1 MEQKPLLSEICIGG
15 TSVINVND
23 AENKFVIINLHSL
36 ISKI

>member
-1 MEQKPLLSEICIGG
+1 MEQKLLLSQKCIGE

-23 AENKFVIINLHSL
+23 AENKFVIVNLHSL